1 MFDKGLEMQVFSTED
16 IDEFELLIFAI
27 GYETRSR
34 YIAESLAGRFK
45 FAFAYVFS
53 DHNELSFS
61 DNLRFANDIGAE
73 TFSDASK
80 LSQSLSALPFLPR
93 EKVTFDGAR
102 IIVDVSSM
110 SRTVLS
116 QIISQ
121 LLDDEIF
128 EGAHIGFVYAAAE
141 YTKPCSLDYDFLDFQ
156 PMSEFSG
163 WTSAPEKPL
172 AMILGL
178 GYEVDHALGAVEYL
192 DPSATFCFYPKG
204 HDERY
209 AAEVEKANGPLLT
222 QLKSSRIIKY
232 PVADPLHTFSLLSS
246 IIQPLREAV
255 RFVLVPMGPKI
266 FVALC
271 LVCQRLFGE
280 EVSVWR
286 ASGHSHSPI
295 KDAKAEGPITGFWIR
310 RNAS

>member
-1 MFDKGLEMQVFSTED
+1 MFDRGLELTTFSIED
-16 IDEFELLIFAI
+16 VENFDVLIFAI

-34 YIAESLAGRFK
+34 HVAEMLRGSCRSALGYIFPD
-45 FAFAYVFS
+45 Y
-53 DHNELSFS
+53 NELSFF
-61 DNLRFANDIGAE
+61 DNLKFAENIDAK

-80 LSQSLSALPFLPR
+80 LSEALSYLKASSPER
-93 EKVTFDGAR
+93 ENLEGSK

-116 QIISQ
+116 EIISQ
-121 LLDDEIF
+121 LLDDSFF
-128 EGAHIGFVYAAAE
+128 EGAHIGFVYAVAE
-141 YTKPCSLDYDFLDFQ
+141 FSEPSSLDYDFVDFQ

-163 WTSAPEKPL
+163 WTSAPEKPV

-209 AAEVEKANGPLLT
+209 ALEVEKANKPLLA
-222 QLKSSRIIKY
+222 QMKSSRIIKY

-246 IIQPLREAV
+246 ILQPLMETV

-310 RNAS
+310 RRVS